1 MCMILLYYE
10 THQRYMDSDD
20 HCLYN
25 RDMKIISPQDITAQV
40 RFSNYF
46 ETSLNDSWPE
56 RVIGDLELILIVSGE
71 YLYEDELHGNVSLSQ
86 GDVLLIL
93 PDVPHS
99 FLRKDR
105 LDGSCI
111 SCIHLECIPDG
122 SYSGH
127 DYRLSPEP
135 ELVTSFRTQQEFSR
149 IDDLFRLCEDA
160 FNDKG
165 ITHLLRAN
173 ACADGILLLLFERW
187 QRVPL
192 LRYESRIELMIGYI
206 KEHIDRPITRD
217 ELACLCSLS
226 PEHCSRLFKQF
237 TGLSISSFI
246 QREKIHTAY
255 RLMYQRG
262 YSVKEAAFAVGYEDP
277 AYFSRVYKKVLL
289 TNPSTSKRS

>member
-1 MCMILLYYE
+1 MVILYYE
-10 THQRYMDSDD
+10 NCQRYMDRGD

-25 RDMKIISPQDITAQV
+25 RDMKIINPQDIAPQV
-40 RFSNYF
+40 RFANYF
-46 ETSLNDSWPE
+46 ETSFDDSWPE
-56 RVIGDLELILIVSGE
+56 RVIGDLELILIVRGE

-86 GDVLLIL
+86 GDVLMIL

-99 FLRKDR
+99 FLRKDS

-122 SYSGH
+122 SYSAQ

-135 ELVTSFRTQQEFSR
+135 ELVTSFGTPEEYSR
-149 IDDLFRLCEDA
+149 IETVFRLCEDA
-160 FNDKG
+160 FSDQG
-165 ITHLLRAN
+165 TTHLLRAN
-173 ACADGILLLLFERW
+173 SCAQAVLLLLCERW

-192 LRYESRIELMIGYI
+192 LRYESRIELMIGFI
-206 KEHIDRPITRD
+206 KEHIGRPITRD
-217 ELACLCSLS
+217 ELAGLCSLS

-246 QREKIHTAY
+246 QREKVHTAY

-289 TNPSTSKRS
+289 TRPSTSKRS